1 MPVWAFHPEGK
12 STYEIALSPQTPS
25 AAVDNLGFAYDTIK
39 SVAAKHGFHATMH
52 PKAFSSGPKIG
63 QHIHI
68 SIVNPRSGDGDHFLA
83 GILKHMRALSAFW
96 LGGHD
101 SWNVRDKSWGCGYIV
116 WGTSR
121 LVPIRQVTHA
131 RWEIRMPDC
140 LANPYIQLAATI
152 AAGLDGIESKMHL
165 TIEVSISRNW
175 VPVDRGGEEGIGRD
189 RKDTQGSGGSIRRF
203 GRRL

>member
-68 SIVNPRSGDGDHFLA
+68 SIVNPRSGDGDHFGWA
-83 GILKHMRALSAFW
+83 
-96 LGGHD
+96 
-101 SWNVRDKSWGCGYIV
+101 VTIV
-116 WGTSR
+116 GTS
-121 LVPIRQVTHA
+121 
-131 RWEIRMPDC
+131 EINHGVV
-140 LANPYIQLAATI
+140 A
-152 AAGLDGIESKMHL
+152 
-165 TIEVSISRNW
+165 ISF
-175 VPVDRGGEEGIGRD
+175 GEHP
-189 RKDTQGSGGSIRRF
+189 GSFPSVK
-203 GRRL
+203 